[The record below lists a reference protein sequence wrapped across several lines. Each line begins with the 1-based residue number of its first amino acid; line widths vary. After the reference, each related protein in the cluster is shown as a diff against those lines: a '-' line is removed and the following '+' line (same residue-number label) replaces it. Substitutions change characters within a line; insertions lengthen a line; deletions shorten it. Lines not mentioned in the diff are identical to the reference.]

1 MKNTQGNVNANPLK
15 DELFYL
21 VSYLITSARGLY
33 DEPADYGIF
42 RLLDTAGRLLAI
54 MESQG
59 LSDLFLAE
67 LKKMVDEEREGNMD
81 NERQRSR
88 LDAAVLKIT
97 QEMQSRY
104 TYD

>member
-1 MKNTQGNVNANPLK
+1 MNF
-15 DELFYL
+15 FYL
-21 VSYLITSARGLY
+21 VSYLITSARGPY
-33 DEPADYGIF
+33 DELADYGIF
-42 RLLDTAGRLLAI
+42 RLLDIAGRLLAI

-59 LSDLFLAE
+59 LSDPFPAE